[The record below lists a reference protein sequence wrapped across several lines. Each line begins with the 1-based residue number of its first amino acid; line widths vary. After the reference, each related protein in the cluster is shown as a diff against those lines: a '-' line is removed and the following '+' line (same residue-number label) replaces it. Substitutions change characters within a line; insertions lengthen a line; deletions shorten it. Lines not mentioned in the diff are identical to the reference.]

1 MVARKPGHQGEREVS
16 RKAIA
21 QGRPACFR
29 FTWML
34 VCAFPVHQG
43 TRDRGCSAHPVFPA
57 PSGLRGSERN
67 CKARAKTMSRECGR
81 VSCRHCERSEA
92 IQSHKE
98 ELDCFVASAP
108 RNDDVDERCPS
119 SPLPLWE
126 REEAA
131 PRWLFRE
138 LTRPEAAAG
147 NECCVRRREPPR
159 LRASVPSCCA
169 GPRTNHRASWSATP
183 RTALS

>member
-1 MVARKPGHQGEREVS
+1 MPFFPSPFVGEGSSPSRSGGETGGRKHCARGHASSALATRGHLLPQGER
-16 RKAIA
+16 K
-21 QGRPACFR
+21 
-29 FTWML
+29 
-34 VCAFPVHQG
+34 
-43 TRDRGCSAHPVFPA
+43 
-57 PSGLRGSERN
+57 
-67 CKARAKTMSRECGR
+67 
-81 VSCRHCERSEA
+81 
-92 IQSHKE
+92 
-98 ELDCFVASAP
+98 
-108 RNDDVDERCPS
+108 
-119 SPLPLWE
+119 
-126 REEAA
+126 EAA